1 MRPSG
6 HAGTDYRDTETIGHV
21 SSPLKETSEGLE
33 RSILERST
41 RVAEGRCPV
50 KGFSKNSADRFHEGS
65 RLVSMARGDG
75 QRPTIYDVAERAG
88 VSKSLVSLVLQ
99 GSPGVS
105 EARRGAVLAAITELG
120 YRPNRAAT
128 ELASHRTKSIEL
140 VIDDYRNL
148 SFVGLL
154 AGISSELAGH
164 GYHLAVTDT
173 QLNAHLSRE
182 RQASILSTNLDGLI
196 IAGELDDE
204 LLDMWTG
211 PTVVAG
217 WRDTIP
223 ERADLVANDD
233 EMGGRIAADHLIELG
248 HRVLGHLTGST
259 GPATHRRTG
268 FIDQVTARGVETGL
282 AGASGGTSE
291 EDGYQAACELLDSKP
306 SITAI
311 FAANDTMALGALAAI
326 RARGLSVPADV
337 SVIGYDNSPLAHYR
351 YLEITS
357 IDDRSDVVGAAA
369 GRALLDRLADPG
381 SEPRRTLVEPTLVVR
396 TTTAPPP

>member
-1 MRPSG
+1 
-6 HAGTDYRDTETIGHV
+6 
-21 SSPLKETSEGLE
+21 
-33 RSILERST
+33 
-41 RVAEGRCPV
+41 
-50 KGFSKNSADRFHEGS
+50 
-65 RLVSMARGDG
+65 VSMAKSDR

-105 EARRGAVLAAITELG
+105 EGRRAAVLAAITELN

-128 ELASHRTKSIEL
+128 ELASHRTKSVEV

-164 GYHLAVTDT
+164 GYHLSVTDT

-196 IAGELDDE
+196 IAGELNDE

-223 ERADLVANDD
+223 AGADLVANDD
-233 EMGGRIAADHLIELG
+233 EMGGRIAADHLIALG
-248 HRVLGHLTGST
+248 HRVMGHLTGSS
-259 GPATHRRTG
+259 GPAGHRRTG
-268 FIDQVTARGVETGL
+268 FIDQLAAKGLKAEVAGL
-282 AGASGGTSE
+282 AGGTSE
-291 EDGYQAACELLDSKP
+291 EDGYRAAGELLDQKP
-306 SITAI
+306 SISGI

-326 RARGLSVPADV
+326 RTRGLRVPADI

-357 IDDRSDVVGAAA
+357 VDDRSDVVGAAA
-369 GRALLDRLADPG
+369 GRALLGRLDDPTG
-381 SEPRRTLVEPTLVVR
+381 QPQRTLVEPALVVR
-396 TTTAPPP
+396 TTTGPPPPSPTKSRRRR